1 MISTSLANIC
11 GQDNL
16 AGMFYL
22 CAGSLYCEPISQK
35 SILRF
40 MIECCRKNVTLRNE
54 SHYEENVMTEEQKKA
69 IIESGKNYFRTS
81 IIPNHIKNLNKLHLK
96 DFDINPFL
104 INYLSAFLCGDTTP
118 HSMAKALVYPRI
130 LGTSVNTSFGQNIQI
145 FISQLAQVAGCASGI
160 EGIDIEFIDA
170 IDGRKKYC
178 QCKAGPQTINKDD
191 VDTILGHF
199 KRLIGKARLDRI
211 ALQMDDMIVGV
222 LYGERISANYK
233 TIATT
238 YPVYCGVE
246 FWEHITG
253 DRTFYYQFAKA
264 FGEVVEEDGI
274 DGSSIIMQKIDDI
287 AKEIIEKG
295 GL

>member
-1 MISTSLANIC
+1 
-11 GQDNL
+11 
-16 AGMFYL
+16 MF
-22 CAGSLYCEPISQK
+22 AIV
-35 SILRF
+35 I
-40 MIECCRKNVTLRNE
+40 ITLNR
-54 SHYEENVMTEEQKKA
+54 MTEEQKKA

-81 IIPNHIKNLNKLHLK
+81 IIPNHIKNLKKLRLK

-118 HSMAKALVYPRI
+118 KSMAKALVYPRI
-130 LGTSVNTSFGQNIQI
+130 LGTSLNTSFGQNIQI

-160 EGIDIEFIDA
+160 DGIDIEFIDEL
-170 IDGRKKYC
+170 DGRKKYC

-211 ALQMDDMIVGV
+211 PIQMDDMIVGV
-222 LYGERISANYK
+222 LYGERVSANYK

-238 YPVYCGVE
+238 YPVYCGAE

-253 DRTFYYQFAKA
+253 DKTFYYQLAKA

-274 DGSSIIMQKIDDI
+274 DGSALILQKIEEI
-287 AKEIIEKG
+287 AEEITKKG
-295 GL
+295 SL